1 MNHSRYTSQ
10 EEAETVA
17 QVLEK
22 FPRFTDGMWSC
33 VFRII

>member
-10 EEAETVA
+10 EEAETVV

-22 FPRFTDGMWSC
+22 FPRFYWWNVVLC
-33 VFRII
+33 V